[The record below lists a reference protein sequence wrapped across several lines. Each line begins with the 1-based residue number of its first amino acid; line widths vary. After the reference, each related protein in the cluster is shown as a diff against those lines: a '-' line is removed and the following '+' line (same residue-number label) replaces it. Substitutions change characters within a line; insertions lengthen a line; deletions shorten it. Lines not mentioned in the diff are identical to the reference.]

1 MPIPILSDIILIVL
15 LILITWV
22 ALRIPKDNRY
32 QDTFTRFETRLE
44 DYTKR
49 IDTLEQ
55 RLGDLKLE
63 QAEAASH
70 LRERLT
76 GSFSELREELRI
88 LLSEHGRR
96 FEQRQGEAIKTLT
109 ETLQN
114 GMTNVQKQ
122 MGGNTITK
130 H

>member
-15 LILITWV
+15 LILVTWV

-96 FEQRQGEAIKTLT
+96 FEQR
-109 ETLQN
+109 
-114 GMTNVQKQ
+114 
-122 MGGNTITK
+122 
-130 H
+130 

>member
-15 LILITWV
+15 LLLVTWV